1 MPSLVISVEDTMR
14 EIILSTEIIMAEE
27 GTTLKSSMPRLN
39 REMEAAAV
47 VEEAVEET
55 VEEEEEIVAP
65 ST

>member
-39 REMEAAAV
+39 RGMEAEAAAV
-47 VEEAVEET
+47 VEET

-65 ST
+65 LT

>member
-27 GTTLKSSMPRLN
+27 GITLKSSMPRLN
-39 REMEAAAV
+39 REMEAEAAAV
-47 VEEAVEET
+47 VEET

-65 ST
+65 LT